1 MGRVASGC
9 KASLMRGTTGNRAV
23 TLRVEM
29 TDSRVAGAWVEGC
42 RSRRGPATYPDLFG
56 RACRPGRAAHPPQH
70 FHNKPACTGGQL
82 VVRFGWPRLVHGSV
96 IPAASVVAAQV
107 SRANVCRLHIA
118 TTAGLMEY

>member
-1 MGRVASGC
+1 
-9 KASLMRGTTGNRAV
+9 MRGTTGNRAV

-42 RSRRGPATYPDLFG
+42 RSRRGPATYPDLSG
-56 RACRPGRAAHPPQH
+56 NACRPGRAAYFPHPQH

-82 VVRFGWPRLVHGSV
+82 VLRFGRPRLVYGSV
-96 IPAASVVAAQV
+96 IPAAGVAAAQV
-107 SRANVCRLHIA
+107 SRANVCRLHSA